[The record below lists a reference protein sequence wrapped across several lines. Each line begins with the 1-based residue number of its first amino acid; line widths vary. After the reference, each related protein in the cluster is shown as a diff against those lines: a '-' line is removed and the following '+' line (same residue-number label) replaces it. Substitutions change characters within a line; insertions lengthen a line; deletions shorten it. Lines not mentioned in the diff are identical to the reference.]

1 MSDYQ
6 KLFKEH
12 GIRQADKQTYIL
24 THFPLYDSKDEIFLK
39 ELDKKVV
46 MKINEIYAVRPPTI
60 TYQDLTF
67 SEDYRFLKLL
77 NSFRFQIYSKLAYM

>member
-12 GIRQADKQTYIL
+12 GIRQADKQTFIL

-39 ELDKKVV
+39 ELDEKVV
-46 MKINEIYAVRPPTI
+46 KKINEIYAARPSTI
-60 TYQDLTF
+60 TYQDLTS